1 MLEKKTKKEKEEEK
15 KKNQYVLLVD
25 SLDIVLNE
33 KDKNNDI
40 IDWSYM

>member
-1 MLEKKTKKEKEEEK
+1 VLEKKTKKEKEEK